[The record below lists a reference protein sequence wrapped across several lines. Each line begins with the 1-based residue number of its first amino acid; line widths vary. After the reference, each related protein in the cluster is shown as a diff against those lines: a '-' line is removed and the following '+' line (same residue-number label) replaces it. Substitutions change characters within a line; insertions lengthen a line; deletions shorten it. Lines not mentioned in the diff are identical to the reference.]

1 MTLVMRP
8 KPTLNE
14 NATMGRLALGL
25 LPFVLLVVAL
35 ATGKTWLKTT
45 IGGTMFDVVLAA
57 VAILAMGYASYLA
70 FRFHRGLDEVH
81 QASAEFAARWS
92 IPAGQATF
100 VLLLFLPP
108 VKDLMTSLVI
118 EFGGPGPGMT
128 VDRSVVVFA
137 MTLGFMGVV
146 MLQLIATIVLNVL
159 WWKSKQ

>member
-1 MTLVMRP
+1 MTSKPASNDP
-8 KPTLNE
+8 K
-14 NATMGRLALGL
+14 MGRLVLGL

-35 ATGKTWLKTT
+35 GAAKTWLKTT
-45 IGGTMFDVVLAA
+45 IGATMFDVVVAA
-57 VAILAMGYASYLA
+57 VTILAMGYANYLL

-81 QASAEFAARWS
+81 KASAEFAARWS
-92 IPAGQATF
+92 MPAGQAAF

-108 VKDLMTSLVI
+108 FRDVMTSLVI

-137 MTLGFMGVV
+137 MALGFMGVV
-146 MLQLIATIVLNVL
+146 ILQAIATMVLSAI